1 MNPTITITSPNGD
14 ENWELGSSHTI
25 QWTSED
31 IGNNVK
37 IELYKN
43 GSFYATIDNSEYNDG
58 TYSWTISS
66 SYAVSDYYKIKITDT
81 SNSLTYDYSNDYFSL
96 STTIVLDENFNNL
109 SNWNNNGWVVDS
121 NGYIGNCAK
130 STTTDLWDQNILTR
144 TISVEDGQKISFYAN
159 KPYSGYGMLYF
170 YWNDELVWNTSEF
183 GWTHQSWNITGSGE
197 AEIKFVG
204 ENNGSVYLD
213 ELVLEWQSTKEN
225 SNQTNGDLKP

>member
-1 MNPTITITSPNGD
+1 M
-14 ENWELGSSHTI
+14 
-25 QWTSED
+25 
-31 IGNNVK
+31 
-37 IELYKN
+37 
-43 GSFYATIDNSEYNDG
+43 
-58 TYSWTISS
+58 
-66 SYAVSDYYKIKITDT
+66 
-81 SNSLTYDYSNDYFSL
+81 
-96 STTIVLDENFNNL
+96 LDENFNNL
-109 SNWNNNGWVVDS
+109 SDWNNNGWVVDS

-144 TISVEDGQKISFYAN
+144 TISVEDGQKMSFYAN

-170 YWNDELVWNTSEF
+170 YWNDELMWNTSEF